1 MSWNRNVQQLG
12 MGERP
17 VVWLIPLSVAE
28 DHRDVIR
35 DVLPPA
41 VNRSKVGKCLLL

>member
-1 MSWNRNVQQLG
+1 MKRECTAAG
-12 MGERP
+12 DGERP
-17 VVWLIPLSVAE
+17 LFWLLLLSVAE

-41 VNRSKVGKCLLL
+41 INRSG